1 MEGGATTTITGMTD
15 VWTSLTGALT
25 AEKLGTELAG
35 AVPFLVMT
43 ALFAFGFWIMRRAV
57 KRASRG
63 KAGV

>member
-1 MEGGATTTITGMTD
+1 MEGGATTTIGMSS
-15 VWTSLTGALT
+15 VWTALSTNIT
-25 AEKLGTELAG
+25 AAKLGDELAG
-35 AVPFLVMT
+35 AVPFIAMA